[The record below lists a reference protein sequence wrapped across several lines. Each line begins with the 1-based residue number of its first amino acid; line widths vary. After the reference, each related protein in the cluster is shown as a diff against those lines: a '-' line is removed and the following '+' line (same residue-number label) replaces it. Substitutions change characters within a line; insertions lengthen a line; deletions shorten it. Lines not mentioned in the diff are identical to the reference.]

1 MAAMRFPAL
10 RTFLA
15 AGACAIGLAG
25 APQAGAETL
34 ADALALAYRN
44 SDILDQNRAV
54 LRAADEDVADAV
66 SALRP
71 VIAWVADG
79 GYVTSGFTDGFS
91 ASLALTG
98 QLILY
103 DFGRTRTAID
113 IARES
118 VLATRQA
125 LIGAEQEI
133 LLQAVQAYFDVR
145 SAIENVAINE
155 NSVRVNDETLRATR
169 DQFEVGEVTR
179 TDVALAEA
187 ELASARAGL
196 AAAEG
201 QFATAREAYSLAVGQ
216 FPGTLAP
223 APRAPALPAT
233 LDAARD
239 IAQRNHPAIRQ
250 AQREV
255 TVADLQVALA
265 VAQRRPSLNGT
276 ASVETAD
283 GGEQNATVGIRLSQT
298 IYQGGAL
305 ASAQRK
311 AIAGRDGSRSALL
324 QTARVIDRGVGD
336 AWSAIAV
343 ARAQIRAIDEQV
355 VAAEIGFNG
364 VREEA
369 LLGARTSIDVLT
381 AEQSLLDARAA
392 KITAEADLQV
402 AIYSLLASMGLL
414 TVEHLNL
421 GVPVY
426 DPAAYYDAVRN
437 APATSVQGESLD
449 RVLRAIGKN

>member
-1 MAAMRFPAL
+1 MGSRGL
-10 RTFLA
+10 GVLLA
-15 AGACAIGLAG
+15 AAIGLAG
-25 APQAGAETL
+25 LAGAPRAGAETL
-34 ADALALAYRN
+34 ADTLALAYRN
-44 SDILDQNRAV
+44 SNILDQNRAV

-66 SALRP
+66 SILRP

-79 GYVTSGFTDGFS
+79 DYVSTRFTDGFS
-91 ASLALTG
+91 ASLALTA
-98 QLILY
+98 QLVLY

-113 IARES
+113 IAKES

-125 LIGAEQEI
+125 LVGAEQDI
-133 LLQAVQAYFDVR
+133 LLQAVQAYFDLR
-145 SAIENVAINE
+145 GAIERVAINE

-169 DQFEVGEVTR
+169 DQAEFGVVTR

-201 QFATAREAYSLAVGQ
+201 DLASAREAYRLAVGQ

-233 LDAARD
+233 VDAAQAV
-239 IAQRNHPAIRQ
+239 AQRNHPAIRQ
-250 AQREV
+250 AQHEV

-265 VAQRRPSLNGT
+265 VANRRPSLNGT
-276 ASVETAD
+276 ASVEANDD
-283 GGEQNATVGIRLSQT
+283 GSENASIGIRLSQT

-305 ASAQRK
+305 ASFQRK
-311 AIAGRDGSRSALL
+311 AIAGRDGSRAALL
-324 QTARVIDRGVGD
+324 QTARGIAQGVGN

-343 ARAQIRAIDEQV
+343 ARAQISAIDEQV

-381 AEQSLLDARAA
+381 AEQNLLDARAA
-392 KITAEADLQV
+392 KIDAEANLQV

-414 TVEHLNL
+414 TVDHLNL

-426 DPAAYYDAVRN
+426 DPAAYYEAVRKG
-437 APATSVQGESLD
+437 PATSVQGESLD
-449 RVLRAIGKN
+449 RVLRAIGGN

>member
-1 MAAMRFPAL
+1 MAATRLSGLRAL
-10 RTFLA
+10 LA
-15 AGACAIGLAG
+15 AGACAAGLAG
-25 APQAGAETL
+25 APRAGAETL

-66 SALRP
+66 SVLRP

-79 GYVTSGFTDGFS
+79 DYFTSRFTDGFS

-113 IARES
+113 IAKES

-125 LIGAEQEI
+125 LIGAEQDI

-201 QFATAREAYSLAVGQ
+201 QLATAREAYNLAVGQ

-223 APRAPALPAT
+223 APRAPSLPAT

-255 TVADLQVALA
+255 TVADLQVTLA

-355 VAAEIGFNG
+355 VAAEVGYNG